1 MGQPL
6 YDAYE
11 EGSAGEHIWLRYAT
25 RFSVGAREYTL
36 EMGIPMPIGA
46 SEDEREQLLREA
58 DAGMNQLAG
67 FVENKVA
74 LMLQRVP
81 PNQGPLPMPK
91 PTERPSTPFAPASA
105 AHVASPSPSSPP
117 QPSAARVPRAAST
130 PAAQTAAQPMQ
141 SAQPSLQTTNRDNR
155 DGREYRDQREG
166 RVAREDGA
174 HYTPQVPTPAVPAQ
188 RDATVPPSRPPM
200 GATMQLA
207 GTGDTGGNLTL
218 PQFITTIRDTM
229 SLNPKQAMEM
239 LHVKS
244 LNNVNLRDALEKL
257 RGIVDGEGTND
268 GAGAAAAT
276 TSKPVPTPPGKPAQ
290 GTQNASGTQSAQSTQ
305 STQATPPATTRT
317 GNNAALN
324 IPGLTMGTSSL
335 KSVPKE
341 QRPKYTFDEEEEPS
355 EDEDNLDDLLEE
367 LDEEGAEE
375 ELTPQE
381 RAHGRALINQF
392 RESRGPTV
400 ANAARLQVL
409 HNVVIGQI
417 DEDELLELIA
427 GIWEVNSVKKL
438 KVDQAELL
446 ISWAK
451 TDEFYD
457 EVKAVLRVLQEEM

>member
-1 MGQPL
+1 MGQPT

-11 EGSAGEHIWLRYAT
+11 EGSTGEYIWLRYAT

-36 EMGIPMPIGA
+36 EMGVPMPVGA
-46 SEDEREQLLREA
+46 SEEEREQLLREA

-74 LMLQRVP
+74 LMLQRVQ

-91 PTERPSTPFAPASA
+91 PTERPSTPFAPPPA
-105 AHVASPSPSSPP
+105 APSSPP
-117 QPSAARVPRAAST
+117 PPSAARAARVAST
-130 PAAQTAAQPMQ
+130 PAAQMAAQPMQ
-141 SAQPSLQTTNRDNR
+141 SAQPSPQTTNRDNR

-166 RVAREDGA
+166 RAAREDGV
-174 HYTPQVPTPAVPAQ
+174 HYAPQVPTPAVPAQ
-188 RDATVPPSRPPM
+188 RDALVPPARPPM
-200 GATMQLA
+200 GAAMQLA

-229 SLNPKQAMEM
+229 NLNSKQAMEM

-244 LNNVNLRDALEKL
+244 LSNVNLRDALEKL
-257 RGIVDGEGTND
+257 RGILDGGGANEGEGAT
-268 GAGAAAAT
+268 ATT
-276 TSKPVPTPPGKPAQ
+276 TSKPVPTPPGKASQSTQGTQVAQ
-290 GTQNASGTQSAQSTQ
+290 GTQGSPSATNRGGS
-305 STQATPPATTRT
+305 
-317 GNNAALN
+317 AALN

-341 QRPKYTFDEEEEPS
+341 QRPTYTFDEEEEEEPA
-355 EDEDNLDDLLEE
+355 EDEDNLDDLDDL
-367 LDEEGAEE
+367 LDEEGDAE

-417 DEDELLELIA
+417 NEDELLDLIT

-438 KVDQAELL
+438 KVDQAEIL

-457 EVKAVLRVLQEEM
+457 EVKAVLTVLQEEM

>member
-1 MGQPL
+1 
-6 YDAYE
+6 
-11 EGSAGEHIWLRYAT
+11 
-25 RFSVGAREYTL
+25 
-36 EMGIPMPIGA
+36 
-46 SEDEREQLLREA
+46 
-58 DAGMNQLAG
+58 
-67 FVENKVA
+67 
-74 LMLQRVP
+74 
-81 PNQGPLPMPK
+81 
-91 PTERPSTPFAPASA
+91 
-105 AHVASPSPSSPP
+105 
-117 QPSAARVPRAAST
+117 
-130 PAAQTAAQPMQ
+130 
-141 SAQPSLQTTNRDNR
+141 
-155 DGREYRDQREG
+155 
-166 RVAREDGA
+166 
-174 HYTPQVPTPAVPAQ
+174 
-188 RDATVPPSRPPM
+188 
-200 GATMQLA
+200 LA

-229 SLNPKQAMEM
+229 NLNPKQAMEM

-257 RGIVDGEGTND
+257 RGILDGEETNE
-268 GAGAAAAT
+268 GAAATPA
-276 TSKPVPTPPGKPAQ
+276 SKPVPTPSGGNQKTRETATGGNNEEKSPASKPMQ
-290 GTQNASGTQSAQSTQ
+290 GA
-305 STQATPPATTRT
+305 QATPPSTTR
-317 GNNAALN
+317 GSSAALN

-341 QRPKYTFDEEEEPS
+341 QRPTYTFDEEEEEEPS

-417 DEDELLELIA
+417 NEDELLDLIE

-457 EVKAVLRVLQEEM
+457 EVKAVLTVLQEEM